1 MGSKHLTNE
10 EKETIFKMFNEG
22 YNTVEISEVIRRDSS
37 CVQRFLKR
45 NGIAL
50 NSVKRHKVQLNKQDV
65 QKIIEINQQENGIA
79 H

>member
-37 CVQRFLKR
+37 CVQRF
-45 NGIAL
+45 
-50 NSVKRHKVQLNKQDV
+50 
-65 QKIIEINQQENGIA
+65 
-79 H
+79 